1 MYIKAAFLFVNCTDL
16 FDTQSLSDLLKA
28 HKDQMVQS
36 PPSQLVVS
44 VYCLKIRRKRVYEHK
59 MTAFMHGFPL
69 NKRFSVTFIS
79 EPAVDTGG
87 PLQEF
92 LQF

>member
-1 MYIKAAFLFVNCTDL
+1 MYDCMYIKAAFLFVNCTDL

-36 PPSQLVVS
+36 PRSQLVVS

-59 MTAFMHGFPL
+59 MTALSVNQLLTRVDRYESFC
-69 NKRFSVTFIS
+69 NFSA
-79 EPAVDTGG
+79 ENC
-87 PLQEF
+87 Q
-92 LQF
+92 